1 MTTMP
6 SLLLIKACTKHANY
20 CFSLLI
26 CKLMI
31 FLLLWLLKLLNFWW
45 MSSDMMSSLMP
56 LWLKWMQLKLW
67 LRQCLHECGFICNG
81 IDNDAV
87 MPSVYMTPTE
97 TICKTGSIWKHCQK
111 WSFFKNG
118 RFIFCVNSETTSIS
132 FWGEICIVW
141 FKMANLVLSA
151 VLTYTI
157 TTLIFWWN
165 D

>member
-1 MTTMP
+1 MGGECNHHYAIPAPHKSMY
-6 SLLLIKACTKHANY
+6 KACKTIVFHCK
-20 CFSLLI
+20 I

-31 FLLLWLLKLLNFWW
+31 FLLWLLLWLLKLLNFWW
-45 MSSDMMSSLMP
+45 LSSDMMSSLMP

-111 WSFFKNG
+111 WSFFKNDQ
-118 RFIFCVNSETTSIS
+118 FICCVNSETTSIWIRQF
-132 FWGEICIVW
+132 FWREICIVQ
-141 FKMANLVLSA
+141 FKMVNLA
-151 VLTYTI
+151 YR
-157 TTLIFWWN
+157 
-165 D
+165 